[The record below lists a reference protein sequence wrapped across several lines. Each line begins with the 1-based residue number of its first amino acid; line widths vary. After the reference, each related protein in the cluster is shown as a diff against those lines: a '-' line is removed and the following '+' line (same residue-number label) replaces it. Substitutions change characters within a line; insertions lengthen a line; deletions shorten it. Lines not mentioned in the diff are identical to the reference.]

1 MKHFIF
7 DMDGTLLDT
16 MPLWETLG
24 EDFLR
29 LHGKEPKPGFRQQLI
44 ALSMVEAAEMFE
56 REYGFTESVP
66 QIVRALDDMARGFYT
81 DKAPAKPGA
90 IEALQFLADNGCPC
104 VVATA
109 SDRELAAAAFKRTG
123 MLHFFREIYTC
134 TELGISKD
142 NPAFFQV
149 LLEKEH
155 VTPGQAVVV
164 EDALHA
170 IRSARKENIPVL
182 AIYDDSDKEHWEEIK
197 SLANWSMEDWS
208 QFPAAAFGLKTGK
221 QESRGGAG
229 VRRE

>member
-1 MKHFIF
+1 MRHFIF

-44 ALSMVEAAEMFE
+44 TLSMVEAAEMFE
-56 REYGFTESVP
+56 REYGFTDSVP
-66 QIVRALDDMARGFYT
+66 QIIRALDDMARGFYT

-90 IEALQFLADNGCPC
+90 IEALQCLADNGCPC

-142 NPAFFQV
+142 NPAFFQA
-149 LLEKEH
+149 LLEKERI
-155 VTPGQAVVV
+155 TPGQAVVV

-170 IRSARKENIPVL
+170 IRSARKEDIPVL

-208 QFPAAAFGLKTGK
+208 QFPAASLGLKTGK
-221 QESRGGAG
+221 
-229 VRRE
+229 

>member
-1 MKHFIF
+1 MRHFIF

-29 LHGKEPKPGFRQQLI
+29 LHGKEPKPGFRQHLI
-44 ALSMVEAAEMFE
+44 ALSMIEAAEMFE

-81 DKAPAKPGA
+81 DKAPAKPGV
-90 IEALQFLADNGCPC
+90 IEALQCLANNHCPC

-109 SDRELAAAAFKRTG
+109 SDRELASAAFQRTG
-123 MLHFFREIYTC
+123 IQHFFQKIYTC

-142 NPAFFQV
+142 NPAFFQT
-149 LLEKEH
+149 LLEKEQISAD
-155 VTPGQAVVV
+155 QAVVV

-170 IRSARKENIPVL
+170 IRSARKDNIPVL
-182 AIYDDSDKEHWEEIK
+182 AIYDDSDKENWEEIQ
-197 SLANWSMEDWS
+197 SLANWSMTDWS
-208 QFPAAAFGLKTGK
+208 QFPADALGLKTEK
-221 QESRGGAG
+221 
-229 VRRE
+229 